1 MKPATILLLDLSTA
15 DGLSDSVREIL
26 EGSLSQDVRIQ
37 HECATVNDSVEL
49 AGISRTV
56 SRLRPSLLFLALNSG
71 MLSTAVSA
79 LGSIRAELPAL
90 RVIVVIDACEPAVML
105 DLLREGASDFITR
118 PFRAVDIVPRV
129 WRLLE
134 QAGRDVSPVHLL
146 KEKIG
151 LKRLVGESSAFVSEV
166 NKFPGIA
173 RCDASILILGETGT
187 GKELCARAIHYLSPR
202 ASKPFV
208 PVNCGAIPLELVEN
222 ELFGHERE
230 AFTGAA
236 TSRLGLI
243 NEADGGTLFMDE
255 IDCLPL
261 LAQVKLLRFLQDK
274 EYRPLGS
281 MKTRRAD
288 VRIMAATNVDLEDAV
303 RTGKI
308 RQDLYY
314 RLNVIP
320 LVLPPLRERREDI
333 PLLVNHFL
341 AKFAEEFDKQT
352 ARLSQEAM
360 QMLLVYEWP
369 GNVREIEHVIE
380 RAVVMCEHCVIGA
393 KDIHLPQAKAR
404 AAAAASF
411 REMKA
416 GMIAQFERTYIDGL
430 LRAHDGNIT
439 RAAQAAK
446 KDPRALRQ
454 LMRKHNID
462 GRRFRSG
469 AR

>member
-1 MKPATILLLDLSTA
+1 MKQPTILLLDFYPPN
-15 DGLSDSVREIL
+15 GLSDAVRELLEPIL
-26 EGSLSQDVRIQ
+26 RSAVKIE
-37 HECATVNDSVEL
+37 HKSVDAAEPGAEL
-49 AGISRTV
+49 DDRFKIV
-56 SRLRPSLLFLALNSG
+56 SRLKPSLLFLTLQSGRLNETV
-71 MLSTAVSA
+71 ST
-79 LGSIRAELPAL
+79 LRSIRTESSDVP
-90 RVIVVIDACEPAVML
+90 VIVVVDACEPDVML
-105 DLLREGASDFITR
+105 ELLREGASDFITC
-118 PFRAVDIVPRV
+118 PFKAVDIVPRM

-134 QAGRDVSPVHLL
+134 QSQRAASPVRALTERL
-146 KEKIG
+146 G
-151 LKRLVGESSAFVSEV
+151 LRRLVGESPAFLSEI
-166 NKFPGIA
+166 NKFPAVA
-173 RCDASILILGETGT
+173 RSDASILILGETGT

-202 ASKPFV
+202 AGKPFV
-208 PVNCGAIPLELVEN
+208 PVNCGAIPLDLVEN

-243 NEADGGTLFMDE
+243 HEAGGGTLFMDE

-261 LAQVKLLRFLQDK
+261 LAQVKLLRFLQEK

-281 MKTRRAD
+281 MKIRQAD
-288 VRIMAATNVDLEDAV
+288 VRVIAATNADLEDAL
-303 RTGKI
+303 GKGRL

-341 AKFAEEFDKQT
+341 AKYKEEFDKKI
-352 ARLSQEAM
+352 AHLSQDAM

-369 GNVREIEHVIE
+369 GNVRELEHVIE
-380 RAVVMCEHCVIGA
+380 RAVVMCEQGVIGA
-393 KDIHLPQAKAR
+393 EDIYLPRAQTR

-416 GMIAQFERTYIDGL
+416 GMIAQFERTYINGL
-430 LRAHDGNIT
+430 LRAHDGNISKAA
-439 RAAQAAK
+439 RAAQ

-454 LMRKHNID
+454 LMRKHSID
-462 GRRFRSG
+462 GRNFRSG
-469 AR
+469 A